1 MMQHND
7 TKILGVLGGL
17 GPMATAYYLEL
28 MIKMTDA
35 ATDQEHLQSIVMN
48 FPTVPDRTA
57 YILGRSE
64 ESPLEPMIALGRQL
78 KDMGAGVLATP
89 CITAH
94 YFHQSLQDGI
104 GLPMIHGIECVAR
117 QLAAAGISRVGLMA
131 TDGTVQSGIFQ
142 QQVEAQG
149 MELVLPDEQ
158 GQRDV
163 MTLIYDQIKAGKQA
177 DPVLFEQVK
186 QQLRRQGAQVVVLG
200 CTELSLLKKGAYL
213 GTGILDALE
222 VLAQES
228 LIACGKPI
236 KKEYQCL
243 FTPFSHKEF

>member
-1 MMQHND
+1 MSKAD

-48 FPTVPDRTA
+48 FPTIPDRTA

-64 ESPLEPMIALGRQL
+64 ESPLEPMIALGQQL
-78 KDMGAGVLATP
+78 KAMGADVIATP

-94 YFHQSLQDGI
+94 YFHQPLQEGI
-104 GLPMIHGIECVAR
+104 GLPMLHGIRCIAR
-117 QLAAAGISRVGLMA
+117 QLSEGGISRVGLMA

-142 QQVEAQG
+142 RQVEEQG
-149 MELVLPDEQ
+149 MELVLPDEA
-158 GQRDV
+158 GQAAV
-163 MTLIYDQIKAGKQA
+163 MSLIYDQVKAGLEP
-177 DPVLFEQVK
+177 DLSLFLRVK
-186 QQLRRQGAQVVVLG
+186 EQLRQKGAQVIVLG
-200 CTELSLLKKGAYL
+200 CTELSLLKKQNSL
-213 GTGILDALE
+213 GDGIVDALE

-228 LIACGKPI
+228 VLACGKKI
-236 KKEYQCL
+236 KPEYQTL
-243 FTPFSHKEF
+243 FTSFSEKE

>member
-1 MMQHND
+1 MDKNES
-7 TKILGVLGGL
+7 KILGVLGGL

-57 YILGRSE
+57 FILGRSE
-64 ESPLEPMIALGRQL
+64 DSPLEPMIALGRQL
-78 KDMGAGVLATP
+78 KEMGATVIATP

-94 YFHQSLQDGI
+94 YFHQPLQEGI

-117 QLAAAGISRVGLMA
+117 QLAEQGITRVGLMA

-142 QQVEAQG
+142 RQVEAQG
-149 MELVLPDEQ
+149 MELVLPDEE
-158 GQRDV
+158 GQKAV
-163 MTLIYDQIKAGKQA
+163 MALIYDQIKAGKPA
-177 DPVLFEQVK
+177 DPALFEKVK
-186 QQLRRQGAQVVVLG
+186 QQLRHKGAQAVVLG

-228 LIACGKPI
+228 LIACGKSI
-236 KKEYQCL
+236 KSEYQRL
-243 FTPFSHKEF
+243 FTPFSRKEF

>member
-1 MMQHND
+1 MD

-57 YILGRSE
+57 FILGRSQ
-64 ESPLEPMIALGRQL
+64 ESPLEPMIALGQQL
-78 KDMGAGVLATP
+78 KSMGAGVIATP

-94 YFHQSLQDGI
+94 YFHKELQDGI
-104 GLPMIHGIECVAR
+104 GLPMIPGIECIAR
-117 QLAAAGISRVGLMA
+117 QLSRSGITRVGLMA

-142 QQVEAQG
+142 RQVEEQG
-149 MELVLPDEQ
+149 MELILPDEE
-158 GQRDV
+158 GQDAV
-163 MTLIYDQIKAGKQA
+163 MTLIYDQVKAGKK
-177 DPVLFEQVK
+177 PELKLFEAVK
-186 QQLRRQGAQVVVLG
+186 QQLRSKGAQVVVLG
-200 CTELSLLKKGAYL
+200 CTELSMLKKENLL
-213 GTGILDALE
+213 GSGILDALE

-228 LIACGKPI
+228 LIACGKPL
-236 KKEYQCL
+236 KSEYQTL
-243 FTPFSHKEF
+243 FTSFSEEE

>member
-1 MMQHND
+1 MQNKD

-57 YILGRSE
+57 FILGRSQ

-78 KDMGAGVLATP
+78 KAMGAGVIATP

-94 YFHQSLQDGI
+94 YFHKELQEGI
-104 GLPMIHGIECVAR
+104 GLPMIHGIECIAR
-117 QLAAAGISRVGLMA
+117 QLSRAGITRVGLMA

-142 QQVEAQG
+142 RQVEEQG
-149 MELVLPDEQ
+149 MELILPDQE
-158 GQRDV
+158 GQAAV
-163 MTLIYDQIKAGKQA
+163 MTLIYDQVKAGIMPELK
-177 DPVLFEQVK
+177 LFESVK
-186 QQLRRQGAQVVVLG
+186 QQLREKGAQVVVLG
-200 CTELSLLKKGAYL
+200 CTELSMLKKENPL
-213 GTGILDALE
+213 GDGILDALE

-228 LIACGKPI
+228 LIACGKPL
-236 KKEYQCL
+236 KSEYQTL
-243 FTPFSHKEF
+243 FTSFSNKE